1 MKIVYGVSKIDSPAK
16 PSAVTVGIFDGVHIG
31 HRRIIRKLVGEAAST
46 DILPVIVTFQPHPL
60 RVLKG
65 NLGVAMLCSLQ
76 HRLRLLKTLGV
87 KACVVMKFN
96 KSFAKMKAKDFFKKI
111 LIDKLNMRILVIGKN
126 FSFGREGLSGIKA
139 LKSLATSLNFTL
151 KIVKPKRYHNRVISS
166 SLIRHLIE
174 DGRLNMASQLLG
186 RPVSVLGTVVKGK
199 GRGRIIGFKTANV
212 DPHHEAIP
220 PSGVYAAYCRIGKY
234 IYRSV
239 LNIGTR
245 PTFGEKEPTIEAHVF
260 GLSRNVYGE
269 NIEIYFKKRLRQE
282 RRFKNKEH
290 LRRQILRDAAQA
302 KKIL

>member
-1 MKIVYGVSKIDSPAK
+1 
-16 PSAVTVGIFDGVHIG
+16 
-31 HRRIIRKLVGEAAST
+31 
-46 DILPVIVTFQPHPL
+46 
-60 RVLKG
+60 
-65 NLGVAMLCSLQ
+65 
-76 HRLRLLKTLGV
+76 
-87 KACVVMKFN
+87 
-96 KSFAKMKAKDFFKKI
+96 MKAKDFFKKI